1 MAKIYVSSTY
11 SDLSEHREAVYR
23 TLRQMRHDVVAM
35 EDYVAADLRP
45 LKQCL
50 ADVAACDLY
59 VGIFAWRY
67 GYIPAQDNS
76 ENRSITELEYRKAQE
91 LGKPCLIFL
100 LDPGAAWSPNLMDAV
115 TGEAERGKRIQELR
129 QQLQQ
134 EKLAGFFKTPDELAK
149 LVSVSVSRNER
160 IRSGIEE
167 QRRAIVQ
174 ESERQMDQPRQ
185 RVVGQRPLNLA
196 GFFKGR
202 SREQSELGRLL
213 AEPSTHV
220 VSIVGRGGIGKT
232 ALATKI
238 LEDIERGNWPHID
251 QRLPVDGIVYF
262 STRTAGITLERI
274 FFDCAR
280 MLGGEQ
286 KETLDRIWTSPQMQP
301 DAKIRRLL
309 TALTDGLYILLLDHV
324 DDLLDDRGQIT
335 DEQLRSF
342 FEICLA
348 TPNSAR
354 LLVTSRIPL
363 VFRREL
369 QRFNNKIPLWQ
380 GLPIAEGV
388 AMLRELDPSGDA
400 GLREAPQEQ
409 LAEAV
414 KHLYGLPRA
423 LEVLAGILVDD
434 PLARLEDVL
443 QQFFQYEDVA
453 NELIKEG
460 YNRLDADAQRVM
472 EALAILDRPA
482 PVSAVDYLLQPFVS
496 GLDTPKIVR
505 NLARAQMVEINR
517 ETGTL
522 SLHPFDRD
530 YIYSQCP
537 NTATYNCPALEQ
549 RAADY
554 YAQLRVSPE
563 HWRTLAGLE
572 PMLLEFEHRVKAGD
586 YDAAA
591 AVLSEIDVDYL
602 ITQGHASRSL
612 AMRRKVD
619 GKITDR
625 RLQMLHVYGL
635 AHAYKELGPFSEA
648 KNCFE
653 QTLELAR
660 QLGDLSLEAESLGW
674 MAEVFRRLGRLDDA
688 IEQLNQALDICHRT
702 GNREKEARWLGEA
715 SIICSYR
722 GNLRQALDHAQ
733 RALSLSKLV
742 GDTNWQGLAYDGLSL
757 AYLALGDF
765 SKAIEYGAEALA
777 MYHKGT
783 WEHTVVY
790 VLNVL
795 GLAHLGIG
803 RIEEGAGY
811 LQQAQA
817 QAHADDNPR
826 VEGLA
831 LFNLARVHRMKND
844 RAAALETAETAQRI
858 FSEAGGAEASAA
870 AALAEALRA
879 ADAGTRGLEAR
890 ALLDCAR
897 HSMKIPDLKNPTD
910 LVQEALAIAQSEKLV
925 DIHER
930 AQVLLDELKNI
941 QAANVK
947 GPT

>member
-1 MAKIYVSSTY
+1 MAKIYISSTY
-11 SDLSEHREAVYR
+11 SDLSEYREAVYR
-23 TLRQMRHDVVAM
+23 TLRQLRHDVIAM

-67 GYIPAQDNS
+67 GYIPDQDNS
-76 ENRSITELEYRKAQE
+76 EHRSITELEYRKAQASE
-91 LGKPCLIFL
+91 KPCLIFL
-100 LDPGAAWSPNLMDAV
+100 VDPGAAWPPNLMDAV
-115 TGEAERGKRIQELR
+115 TGEAEKGKRIDELR
-129 QQLQQ
+129 RELQQ
-134 EKLAGFFKTPDELAK
+134 EKLAGFFRTPDELAK

-160 IRSGIEE
+160 IKSGIEE

-174 ESERQMDQPRQ
+174 ESERQVDQPRQ
-185 RVVGQRPLNLA
+185 RVVGQRLLNLA

-202 SREQSELGRLL
+202 TDEQNELGRLL
-213 AEPSTHV
+213 AEPSTSV

-232 ALATKI
+232 ALASKV
-238 LEDIERGNWPHID
+238 LEDIERGNWLHID

-274 FFDCAR
+274 FLDCAR
-280 MLGGEQ
+280 MLGGEH
-286 KETLDRIWTSPQMQP
+286 KETLDRIWTSPQMKP
-301 DAKIRRLL
+301 EDKIGRLL
-309 TALTDGLYILLLDHV
+309 TALRDGLYILLLDHV

-335 DEQLRSF
+335 DDQLRTF

-348 TPNSAR
+348 TPNNAR

-369 QRFNNKIPLWQ
+369 QRFNKKIPLWQ

-388 AMLRELDPSGDA
+388 AMLRDLDPGGDA
-400 GLREAPQEQ
+400 GLREAPEEK

-414 KHLYGLPRA
+414 NRLHGLPRA
-423 LEVLAGILVDD
+423 LEVLAGILIDD

-443 QQFFQYEDVA
+443 QRFYQYDDVA

-460 YNRLDADAQRVM
+460 YNRLDPDAQRVM

-482 PVSAVDYLLQPFVS
+482 PLSAVDYLLQPFAS
-496 GLDTPKIVR
+496 GLDTPKTVR
-505 NLARAQMVEINR
+505 NLARAQMVEVTR

-537 NTATYNCPALEQ
+537 NTATYNCPTLEQ

-554 YAQLRVSPE
+554 YAQLRVPPE

-602 ITQGHASRSL
+602 ITQGHASRAL

-653 QTLELAR
+653 QALRLAR
-660 QLGDLSLEAESLGW
+660 ELGDSSREAESLGW
-674 MAEVFRRLGRLDDA
+674 TAEVFRRMGRLDDA
-688 IEQLNQALDICHRT
+688 IAYLNQALDICRTT
-702 GNREKEARWLGEA
+702 GNQEKEARWLGEG
-715 SIICSYR
+715 SLICSYR
-722 GNLRQALDHAQ
+722 GNLREALDRAQ
-733 RALSLSKLV
+733 RALSLSQLV
-742 GDTNWQGLAYDGLSL
+742 GATNWQGLAYDGLSL
-757 AYLALGDF
+757 ASLALGDF
-765 SKAIEYGAEALA
+765 TNVFKYGEEALA

-795 GLAHLGIG
+795 GLAHLGLG
-803 RIEEGAGY
+803 RIEEGADC
-811 LQQAQA
+811 LQQART

-831 LFNLARVHRMKND
+831 LFNLARAYRMKND
-844 RAAALETAETAQRI
+844 RAAALNASETAQRI
-858 FSEAGGAEASAA
+858 FSEAGGAEAGAA
-870 AALAEALRA
+870 AALAEALHA
-879 ADAGTRGLEAR
+879 ADAGTRNLEAR

-897 HSMKIPDLKNPTD
+897 HSMRIPDLMNPTD
-910 LVQEALAIAQSEKLV
+910 LVQQALAIAQSEKLV
-925 DIHER
+925 DISEQAR
-930 AQVLLDELKNI
+930 ELLDELNSVR
-941 QAANVK
+941 AANVV
-947 GPT
+947 GSG